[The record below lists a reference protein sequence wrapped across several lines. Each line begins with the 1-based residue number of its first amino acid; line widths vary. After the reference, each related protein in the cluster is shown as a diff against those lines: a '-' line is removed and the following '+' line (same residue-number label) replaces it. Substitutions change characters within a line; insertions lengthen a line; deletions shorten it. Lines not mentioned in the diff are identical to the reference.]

1 MKAGDRYGFT
11 WLNYGVIDFD
21 YVSTNNF
28 CENPV
33 KSNVGNT
40 VSLVDNRHGKRDYSI
55 RVQFSECETEPEPE
69 CGTSFYCLSVVR
81 ILCHIRICQDCMMI
95 LPASFL

>member
-1 MKAGDRYGFT
+1 MFNVKAGDRYGFT

-21 YVSTNNF
+21 YVSNNNF

-33 KSNVGNT
+33 KSNPGDT

-55 RVQFSECETEPEPE
+55 RVQFSKCEVVEPKPEPE
-69 CGTSFYCLSVVR
+69 CGMSFCFLSVVR
-81 ILCHIRICQDCMMI
+81 I
-95 LPASFL
+95 S